1 METREAAPLQAR
13 AELGALVLINCLLI
27 VREPNLQR
35 ASMHTE
41 VFLMPVYYHSKEF
54 TVLKSKFTFIWI

>member
-1 METREAAPLQAR
+1 METREAAPLQAL

-27 VREPNLQR
+27 VREPNLQK

-41 VFLMPVYYHSKEF
+41 VFPM
-54 TVLKSKFTFIWI
+54 TVLLPQ